1 MLESSKVSV
10 TSADI
15 PIQRNKL
22 NDRIYHYKNVIKV
35 QNLSNKLW
43 IHGPSEAP
51 RGNTVTLSCET
62 DVSNPKSELSWT
74 VDGQTVEKAEE
85 NVRETTDGWI
95 TTSNITITLNRQ

>member
-1 MLESSKVSV
+1 
-10 TSADI
+10 
-15 PIQRNKL
+15 
-22 NDRIYHYKNVIKV
+22 
-35 QNLSNKLW
+35 LSNKLW

-74 VDGQTVEKAEE
+74 VDGQPVEKAEE

-95 TTSNITITLNRQ
+95 TTSNITITLNRQVNSSIHASHIKTNRFPVHSVMHK